1 MATIMAEYS
10 TVVKER
16 RRMCKE
22 VQTCSKCPIS
32 AINNKTKTYCDNFM
46 SASPEEA
53 DRIIMQWSKEHPVT
67 TNRRK
72 FEEVFGFNIATMFE
86 INCRNAEWLDEEYKE
101 KI

>member
-1 MATIMAEYS
+1 MAEYA

-32 AINNKTKTYCDNFM
+32 AINNKTKTYCDIFM

-53 DRIIMQWSKEHPVT
+53 DRIIMQWSKEHPVM

-72 FEEVFGFNIATMFE
+72 FEEVFGFNIATLFE
-86 INCRNAEWLDEEYKE
+86 INCRNAEWLDEEYKG

>member
-1 MATIMAEYS
+1 MAEYA

-22 VQTCSKCPIS
+22 VQNCSKCPLS
-32 AINNKTKTYCDNFM
+32 AINNKTKTYCDAFM
-46 SASPEEA
+46 SESPAEA
-53 DRIIMQWSKEHPVT
+53 DRIVMQWSAEHPVM

-72 FEEVFGFNIATMFE
+72 FEEVFGFNIATLFE

-101 KI
+101 KN